1 MGARRGA
8 WRGGVQVGIGLAR
21 RAATLVGVVTT
32 LHAGAI
38 AAQQGTGDARA
49 SGAPLWPMVA
59 GTRYDWRGE
68 VTWTPSGTP
77 DTIRRPAQWTT
88 TVHDVRTRAGRQVA
102 LMEGMPQAMLL
113 AQGTVEPR
121 WSVVASDARHVW
133 LREAPTR
140 AAADSTAAA
149 WLAGATLLDDV
160 LQLRLPAG
168 VNDRWP
174 EQAMKVADGFF
185 EWTVTHVGDARAIA
199 KVPVAAGARAYEVTM
214 HTAPEMRVV
223 TLVPGRGIVRWWH
236 LHFGRTQRIVLEL
249 VAVRA
254 PGAARPAQGR
264 RRTVPSGIAT
274 P

>member
-1 MGARRGA
+1 MSIGTSIRRGIVA
-8 WRGGVQVGIGLAR
+8 MAACMTLLAPQS
-21 RAATLVGVVTT
+21 
-32 LHAGAI
+32 
-38 AAQQGTGDARA
+38 AAQAT
-49 SGAPLWPMVA
+49 SLEPPLWPLVA

-68 VTWTPSGTP
+68 VTWTPPGKQ

-88 TVHDVRTRAGRQVA
+88 TVHTVERRAGRQVA
-102 LMEGMPQAMLL
+102 ILEGMPQTMLL
-113 AQGTVEPR
+113 ARGTIEPR

-133 LREAPTR
+133 LRDGASR

-149 WLAGATLLDDV
+149 WLAGATLLADV
-160 LQLRLPAG
+160 LQLRLPAT

-174 EQAMKVADGFF
+174 DQAMKVADGFF
-185 EWTVTHVGDARAIA
+185 EWTVTHVGDARAVA
-199 KVPVAAGARAYEVTM
+199 KMPVRAGARAYEVTM

-223 TLVPGRGIVRWWH
+223 TLVPGVGMVRFWH

-249 VAVRA
+249 TAVRPPRA
-254 PGAARPAQGR
+254 AQGK